1 MSVGTDIRISVLHE
15 YRKVAWAGGAE
26 KGAGH
31 RATEGMRIRKSATD
45 FSNSVVPYILK
56 LVLDERVRRHMPAL
70 MIVVANL
77 KGGSTKTTTAA
88 FVLHALAEA
97 GLAALGVDADG
108 ENESLLAWS
117 EAGEWSIPVIG
128 MPVADLH
135 RKLPGVVGDRYD
147 AVVIDT
153 PPMKERRG
161 VVASAVRIATHVLV
175 PMAPTGMEYARVPAI
190 RELVEEAGALAV
202 APPQLAVV
210 LTRTVS
216 NAASTDVYR
225 QMLTD
230 DGIRVLRPTVGRLER
245 YAQAFGLP
253 ITNSAS
259 TAYGDVADELIS
271 IGVT

>member
-1 MSVGTDIRISVLHE
+1 
-15 YRKVAWAGGAE
+15 
-26 KGAGH
+26 
-31 RATEGMRIRKSATD
+31 
-45 FSNSVVPYILK
+45 
-56 LVLDERVRRHMPAL
+56 MPAL
-70 MIVVANL
+70 TIVVANL

-97 GLAALGVDADG
+97 GLPALGVDADG

-117 EAGEWSIPVIG
+117 EAGKWSIPVIG

-161 VVASAVRIATHVLV
+161 VVASAIRIATHVLV
-175 PMAPTGMEYARVPAI
+175 PMAPTGMEYARIPAI

-202 APPQLAVV
+202 TPPQLAVV

-230 DGIRVLRPTVGRLER
+230 DGVRVLQPTVGRLER

-253 ITNSAS
+253 ITNAAS
-259 TAYGDVADELIS
+259 TAYGDIAGELTS
-271 IGVT
+271 

>member
-1 MSVGTDIRISVLHE
+1 
-15 YRKVAWAGGAE
+15 
-26 KGAGH
+26 
-31 RATEGMRIRKSATD
+31 
-45 FSNSVVPYILK
+45 
-56 LVLDERVRRHMPAL
+56 MPAL
-70 MIVVANL
+70 TIVVANL

-97 GLAALGVDADG
+97 DLPALGVDADG

-161 VVASAVRIATHVLV
+161 VVASAIRIATHVLV
-175 PMAPTGMEYARVPAI
+175 PMAPTGMEYARIQAI

-202 APPQLAVV
+202 TPPQLAVV

-230 DGIRVLRPTVGRLER
+230 DGVRVLRPTVGRLER

-253 ITNSAS
+253 ITNAAS
-259 TAYGDVADELIS
+259 TAYGDIADELTS
-271 IGVT
+271 IGVQ

>member
-1 MSVGTDIRISVLHE
+1 
-15 YRKVAWAGGAE
+15 
-26 KGAGH
+26 
-31 RATEGMRIRKSATD
+31 
-45 FSNSVVPYILK
+45 
-56 LVLDERVRRHMPAL
+56 MPAL
-70 MIVVANL
+70 TIVVANL

-97 GLAALGVDADG
+97 GLTTLGVDADG

-147 AVVIDT
+147 AVVVDT

-161 VVASAVRIATHVLV
+161 VVASAVRIATHILV

-202 APPQLAVV
+202 TPPQLAVV

-230 DGIRVLRPTVGRLER
+230 DGVRVLRPTVGRLER

-253 ITNSAS
+253 ITSAAN
-259 TAYGDVADELIS
+259 TAYGDVADELTS

>member
-1 MSVGTDIRISVLHE
+1 
-15 YRKVAWAGGAE
+15 
-26 KGAGH
+26 
-31 RATEGMRIRKSATD
+31 MR
-45 FSNSVVPYILK
+45 
-56 LVLDERVRRHMPAL
+56 MPAL
-70 MIVVANL
+70 TIVVANL

-88 FVLHALAEA
+88 FVLHSLAEA
-97 GLAALGVDADG
+97 GLPALGVDADG

-161 VVASAVRIATHVLV
+161 VVASAIRIATHVLV
-175 PMAPTGMEYARVPAI
+175 PMAPTGMEYARISAI

-202 APPQLAVV
+202 TPPQLAVV

-230 DGIRVLRPTVGRLER
+230 DGVRVLRPTVGRLER

-253 ITNSAS
+253 ITNAAA

-271 IGVT
+271 VGVT

>member
-1 MSVGTDIRISVLHE
+1 
-15 YRKVAWAGGAE
+15 
-26 KGAGH
+26 
-31 RATEGMRIRKSATD
+31 
-45 FSNSVVPYILK
+45 
-56 LVLDERVRRHMPAL
+56 MPAL
-70 MIVVANL
+70 TIVVANL

-97 GLAALGVDADG
+97 GLPALGVDADG

-161 VVASAVRIATHVLV
+161 VVASAIRIATHVLV
-175 PMAPTGMEYARVPAI
+175 PMAPTGMEYARIPAI

-202 APPQLAVV
+202 TPPQLAVV

-225 QMLTD
+225 QMLSD
-230 DGIRVLRPTVGRLER
+230 DGVRVLRPTVGRLER

-253 ITNSAS
+253 ITNAAG
-259 TAYGDVADELIS
+259 TAYGDVADELTS

>member
-1 MSVGTDIRISVLHE
+1 
-15 YRKVAWAGGAE
+15 
-26 KGAGH
+26 
-31 RATEGMRIRKSATD
+31 
-45 FSNSVVPYILK
+45 
-56 LVLDERVRRHMPAL
+56 MPAL
-70 MIVVANL
+70 TIVVANL

-97 GLAALGVDADG
+97 GLSALGVDADG

-128 MPVADLH
+128 MPVTDLH

-147 AVVIDT
+147 AVVVDT

-202 APPQLAVV
+202 TPPQLAVV

-230 DGIRVLRPTVGRLER
+230 DGVRVLRPTVGRLER

-253 ITNSAS
+253 ITNAAG
-259 TAYGDVADELIS
+259 TAYGDVADELTS

>member
-1 MSVGTDIRISVLHE
+1 
-15 YRKVAWAGGAE
+15 
-26 KGAGH
+26 
-31 RATEGMRIRKSATD
+31 
-45 FSNSVVPYILK
+45 
-56 LVLDERVRRHMPAL
+56 MPAL
-70 MIVVANL
+70 TIVVANL

-97 GLAALGVDADG
+97 GLPALGVDADG

-117 EAGEWSIPVIG
+117 ETGEWSIPVIG
-128 MPVADLH
+128 MPVSDLH
-135 RKLPGVVGDRYD
+135 RKLPGVVGNRYD

-161 VVASAVRIATHVLV
+161 VVASAIRIATHVLV
-175 PMAPTGMEYARVPAI
+175 PMAPTGMEYARIPAI

-202 APPQLAVV
+202 TPPQLAVV

-225 QMLTD
+225 QMLID
-230 DGIRVLRPTVGRLER
+230 DGVRVLRSTVGRLER

-253 ITNSAS
+253 IINAAS
-259 TAYGDVADELIS
+259 TAYGDVADELTS
-271 IGVT
+271 IGVK

>member
-1 MSVGTDIRISVLHE
+1 
-15 YRKVAWAGGAE
+15 
-26 KGAGH
+26 
-31 RATEGMRIRKSATD
+31 
-45 FSNSVVPYILK
+45 
-56 LVLDERVRRHMPAL
+56 MPAL
-70 MIVVANL
+70 TIVVANL

-97 GLAALGVDADG
+97 GLPALGVDADG

-117 EAGEWSIPVIG
+117 EAGEWSVPVIG

-161 VVASAVRIATHVLV
+161 VVASAIRMATHVLV
-175 PMAPTGMEYARVPAI
+175 PMAPTGMEYARIPAI
-190 RELVEEAGALAV
+190 RELVQEAGALAA
-202 APPQLAVV
+202 APPQLAIV

-230 DGIRVLRPTVGRLER
+230 DGVRVLQPTVARLER
-245 YAQAFGLP
+245 YAQAFGQP
-253 ITNSAS
+253 ITNAAG

-271 IGVT
+271 IESSVDPQIQTY

>member
-1 MSVGTDIRISVLHE
+1 
-15 YRKVAWAGGAE
+15 
-26 KGAGH
+26 
-31 RATEGMRIRKSATD
+31 
-45 FSNSVVPYILK
+45 
-56 LVLDERVRRHMPAL
+56 MPAL
-70 MIVVANL
+70 TIVVANL

-97 GLAALGVDADG
+97 GLSALGVDADG

-147 AVVIDT
+147 AVVVDT

-161 VVASAVRIATHVLV
+161 VVASAVRIATHILV

-190 RELVEEAGALAV
+190 RELVEEAGALSV
-202 APPQLAVV
+202 TPPQLAVV

-230 DGIRVLRPTVGRLER
+230 DGVRVLKPTVGRLER
-245 YAQAFGLP
+245 YAQALGLP
-253 ITNSAS
+253 ITNAAG
-259 TAYGDVADELIS
+259 TAYGDLAVELTS

>member
-1 MSVGTDIRISVLHE
+1 
-15 YRKVAWAGGAE
+15 
-26 KGAGH
+26 
-31 RATEGMRIRKSATD
+31 
-45 FSNSVVPYILK
+45 
-56 LVLDERVRRHMPAL
+56 MPAL
-70 MIVVANL
+70 TIVVANL

-97 GLAALGVDADG
+97 GLPALGVDADG

-161 VVASAVRIATHVLV
+161 VVASAIRIATHVLV
-175 PMAPTGMEYARVPAI
+175 PMAPTGMEYTRIPAI

-202 APPQLAVV
+202 TPPQLAVV

-225 QMLTD
+225 QMLSD
-230 DGIRVLRPTVGRLER
+230 DGVRVLRPTVGRLER

-253 ITNSAS
+253 ITNAAG
-259 TAYGDVADELIS
+259 TAYGDVADELTS

>member
-1 MSVGTDIRISVLHE
+1 
-15 YRKVAWAGGAE
+15 
-26 KGAGH
+26 
-31 RATEGMRIRKSATD
+31 
-45 FSNSVVPYILK
+45 
-56 LVLDERVRRHMPAL
+56 MPAL

-97 GLAALGVDADG
+97 GLSALGVDADG

-147 AVVIDT
+147 AVVVDT

-202 APPQLAVV
+202 TPPQLAVV

-230 DGIRVLRPTVGRLER
+230 DGVRVLKPTVGRLER

-253 ITNSAS
+253 ITNAAG
-259 TAYGDVADELIS
+259 TAYGDVADELTS

>member
-1 MSVGTDIRISVLHE
+1 MPPVL
-15 YRKVAWAGGAE
+15 
-26 KGAGH
+26 
-31 RATEGMRIRKSATD
+31 T
-45 FSNSVVPYILK
+45 
-56 LVLDERVRRHMPAL
+56 
-70 MIVVANL
+70 IVVANL

-88 FVLHALAEA
+88 FISHALLEA
-97 GLAALGVDADG
+97 GLTVLGVDADG
-108 ENESLLAWS
+108 ENESLLSWS

-128 MPVADLH
+128 MPVTDLH

-161 VVASAVRIATHVLV
+161 VVSSAIRLATHVLV

-190 RELVEEAGALAV
+190 RELVDDAATLADQ
-202 APPQLAVV
+202 PPQLAVV

-225 QMLTD
+225 QLLID
-230 DGIRVLRPTVGRLER
+230 DGVRVLGPTVGRLER

-253 ITNSAS
+253 ITNAAT
-259 TAYGDVADELIS
+259 TAYGDIAAELL
-271 IGVT
+271 TNQ

>member
-1 MSVGTDIRISVLHE
+1 
-15 YRKVAWAGGAE
+15 
-26 KGAGH
+26 
-31 RATEGMRIRKSATD
+31 
-45 FSNSVVPYILK
+45 
-56 LVLDERVRRHMPAL
+56 MPAL
-70 MIVVANL
+70 TIVVANL

-97 GLAALGVDADG
+97 GLPALGVDADG

-117 EAGEWSIPVIG
+117 ETGEWSIPVIG

-135 RKLPGVVGDRYD
+135 RKLPGVIGDRYD

-161 VVASAVRIATHVLV
+161 VVASAIRIATHVLV
-175 PMAPTGMEYARVPAI
+175 PMAPTGMEYARIPAI

-202 APPQLAVV
+202 TPPQLAVV

-230 DGIRVLRPTVGRLER
+230 DGVRVLQPTVGRLER

-253 ITNSAS
+253 ITNAAS
-259 TAYGDVADELIS
+259 TAYGDIAEELTS
-271 IGVT
+271 IEVQ

>member
-1 MSVGTDIRISVLHE
+1 
-15 YRKVAWAGGAE
+15 
-26 KGAGH
+26 
-31 RATEGMRIRKSATD
+31 
-45 FSNSVVPYILK
+45 
-56 LVLDERVRRHMPAL
+56 MPAL
-70 MIVVANL
+70 TIVVANL

-97 GLAALGVDADG
+97 GLPALGVDADG

-161 VVASAVRIATHVLV
+161 VVASAIRIATHVLV
-175 PMAPTGMEYARVPAI
+175 PMAPTGMEYARIPAI

-202 APPQLAVV
+202 TPPQLAVV

-230 DGIRVLRPTVGRLER
+230 DGVRVLQPTVGRLER

-253 ITNSAS
+253 ITNAAS
-259 TAYGDVADELIS
+259 TAYGDIAGELTS
-271 IGVT
+271 IGVQ

>member
-1 MSVGTDIRISVLHE
+1 
-15 YRKVAWAGGAE
+15 
-26 KGAGH
+26 
-31 RATEGMRIRKSATD
+31 
-45 FSNSVVPYILK
+45 
-56 LVLDERVRRHMPAL
+56 MPGL

-97 GLAALGVDADG
+97 GLTALGVDADG
-108 ENESLLAWS
+108 ENESLLEWS

-161 VVASAVRIATHVLV
+161 VVASAIRIATHVLV

-202 APPQLAVV
+202 TPPQLAVV

-230 DGIRVLRPTVGRLER
+230 DGVRVLPPIVGRLER

-253 ITNSAS
+253 ITNAAS
-259 TAYGDVADELIS
+259 TAYGDVADELVS
-271 IGVT
+271 IGLT